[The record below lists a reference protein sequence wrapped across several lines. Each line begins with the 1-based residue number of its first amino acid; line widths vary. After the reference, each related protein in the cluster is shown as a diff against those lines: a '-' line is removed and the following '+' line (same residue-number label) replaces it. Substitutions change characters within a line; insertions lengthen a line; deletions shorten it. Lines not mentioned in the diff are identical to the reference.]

1 MTSLPPDAQ
10 PQVRERIL
18 NALTSKASYDI
29 YEGQTSASG
38 RRFLRHIGL
47 DPDEFVLQDL
57 VEYLTLGRRLYVLTG
72 PSVKGVKYQCCL
84 KYEDDL
90 IIYVKLTLSNDVV
103 FVQIDVHEHNTG
115 GIPLPER

>member
-18 NALTSKASYDI
+18 KALNKKDGYDI

-38 RRFLRHIGL
+38 RRFLRHVGFN
-47 DPDEFVLQDL
+47 PDEFVLQDL
-57 VEYLTLGRRLYVLTG
+57 VEYLTRDYRLYVLTG

-90 IIYVKLTLSNDVV
+90 FIYVKFTLSKDVV
-103 FVQIDVHEHNTG
+103 FVQIDAHEHNTG
-115 GIPLPER
+115 GPPLPER